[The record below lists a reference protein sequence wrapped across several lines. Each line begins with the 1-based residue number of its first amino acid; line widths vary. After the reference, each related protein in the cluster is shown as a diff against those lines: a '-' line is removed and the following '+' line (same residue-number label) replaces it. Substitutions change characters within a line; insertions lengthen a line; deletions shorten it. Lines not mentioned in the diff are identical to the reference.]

1 MSTLGRWFLRVP
13 IGKGD
18 DRACPSE
25 IGARTRTLNGGHP
38 ERTHGVRG
46 VVAIAVIVAGIPW
59 VGVPTLVFRDASV
72 SNWARFMLF
81 VVCFLGIIAF
91 FSFKRPGPGSFVLAL
106 VAVYAPVAVYFWYG
120 DVLLGLL
127 FAPLPVLVFASLY
140 WIRHPKRKGAADD
153 IVGRRS
159 AALGLILTYP
169 GWFLASDFFIGGASR
184 SMGVAFYEIELL
196 VIAISAVVTAG
207 WAIALFL
214 RPTGGMFAA
223 SFLIGIVLLLFV
235 VSVSFWIIGRDDY
248 EVALVFGLVT
258 AIPVMV
264 LGWRLR
270 IGRR

>member
-1 MSTLGRWFLRVP
+1 
-13 IGKGD
+13 
-18 DRACPSE
+18 
-25 IGARTRTLNGGHP
+25 
-38 ERTHGVRG
+38 
-46 VVAIAVIVAGIPW
+46 
-59 VGVPTLVFRDASV
+59 
-72 SNWARFMLF
+72 
-81 VVCFLGIIAF
+81 
-91 FSFKRPGPGSFVLAL
+91 
-106 VAVYAPVAVYFWYG
+106 
-120 DVLLGLL
+120 
-127 FAPLPVLVFASLY
+127 
-140 WIRHPKRKGAADD
+140 
-153 IVGRRS
+153 
-159 AALGLILTYP
+159 
-169 GWFLASDFFIGGASR
+169 
-184 SMGVAFYEIELL
+184 MGVAFYEIELL